1 MVGRPARRPDRT
13 TAVNSGRRRRRACAG
28 NTSGGELLAALAT
41 TAGEDGAA
49 RTGAHP
55 QPEAVGLGPTT
66 VVRLER
72 ALAHEGLPLGQRLR
86 TTVLHPAG
94 RRATGAGAD
103 GAALRTRKL
112 VSADRPHRS
121 ARRPAGLLRGRQGP
135 STDALQHSRGPAAAG
150 GRDDGGGHDR
160 PARLADRSRW
170 GHAGAPEDDRASR
183 VRRAGVGHRVV
194 ARLWMRLL
202 ASPSLRVGHQ
212 GSGARADP
220 VGRPTAVRPS
230 SVLERAADLRRCRSV
245 SPPGATV
252 GTSGRR

>member
-41 TAGEDGAA
+41 TTGDDRAA

-72 ALAHEGLPLGQRLR
+72 ALAHEELLRLR
-86 TTVLHPAG
+86 RSAVLHPPG
-94 RRATGAGAD
+94 GGPRRAGAD

-121 ARRPAGLLRGRQGP
+121 AGRPTRGSLRGRQGP
-135 STDALQHSRGPAAAG
+135 STDCSSIAEVRRVPV
-150 GRDDGGGHDR
+150 
-160 PARLADRSRW
+160 
-170 GHAGAPEDDRASR
+170 AGATRTAD
-183 VRRAGVGHRVV
+183 GHPR
-194 ARLWMRLL
+194 
-202 ASPSLRVGHQ
+202 
-212 GSGARADP
+212 
-220 VGRPTAVRPS
+220 
-230 SVLERAADLRRCRSV
+230 
-245 SPPGATV
+245 
-252 GTSGRR
+252 

>member
-41 TAGEDGAA
+41 TAGEDRAA

-72 ALAHEGLPLGQRLR
+72 ALAHEGLPLRQRC
-86 TTVLHPAG
+86 G
-94 RRATGAGAD
+94 RRCRTPPGGGPRRAGAD

-121 ARRPAGLLRGRQGP
+121 AGRPARGPLRGRQGP
-135 STDALQHSRGPAAAG
+135 STDLSSIAEVRRVPVAGTTTTADGHPRGAVT
-150 GRDDGGGHDR
+150 
-160 PARLADRSRW
+160 ARRRAVHRSRRARPTRRN
-170 GHAGAPEDDRASR
+170 GPRCRCPAVDGAVSVAVAPSR
-183 VRRAGVGHRVV
+183 RSGFRRAGRP
-194 ARLWMRLL
+194 RR
-202 ASPSLRVGHQ
+202 STDR
-212 GSGARADP
+212 RAP
-220 VGRPTAVRPS
+220 AVRP
-230 SVLERAADLRRCRSV
+230 RTRF
-245 SPPGATV
+245 
-252 GTSGRR
+252 

>member
-28 NTSGGELLAALAT
+28 NTSGGELLAALAAT
-41 TAGEDGAA
+41 TGDDRAA

-72 ALAHEGLPLGQRLR
+72 ALAHEGLPLGQRMR

-94 RRATGAGAD
+94 RRAAGAGAD

-121 ARRPAGLLRGRQGP
+121 AGRPGRGPLRGRQGP
-135 STDALQHSRGPAAAG
+135 STEGIQHSRGPAAAG
-150 GRDDGGGHDR
+150 GRDGAAAVADPPESWTGCGGR
-160 PARLADRSRW
+160 TQARRRTTAALRSD
-170 GHAGAPEDDRASR
+170 APER
-183 VRRAGVGHRVV
+183 
-194 ARLWMRLL
+194 
-202 ASPSLRVGHQ
+202 
-212 GSGARADP
+212 
-220 VGRPTAVRPS
+220 
-230 SVLERAADLRRCRSV
+230 
-245 SPPGATV
+245 ATV
-252 GTSGRR
+252 SL